1 MVKFSIIVP
10 VYNVEKYLRECIDS
24 LINQTYKNIEII
36 LIDDGS
42 PDNSSKICDEYA
54 EKDNRIKV
62 IHKENGGVTSA
73 RKVGANSATGDYI
86 VCVDADDWVEDTYL
100 EEFVK
105 AIEIDNSEVICC
117 EDYIDNGTPKL
128 YKPMSYKE
136 GLYKREDIEKEIFP
150 VLIEGAD
157 CRYFSNALWCK
168 AVKTEFF
175 VKNQILVDDGIR
187 IGEDAAVIKPCI
199 YEANSLYIIKKP
211 LYYYRYNPSSAT
223 KGKKA
228 FDWQEPKLRGEH
240 FEKTIDMN
248 EFDFKEQ
255 NYRMVVHALFNVAE
269 SQFNRKEKY
278 SVIAKEIKENIKDEY
293 YKTAIKNCNF
303 KAKKGKLALFA
314 LKYKLILFIYLLNCK
329 KKII

>member
-1 MVKFSIIVP
+1 MKFSIIVP
-10 VYNVEKYLRECIDS
+10 IYNVEKYLGECIES
-24 LINQTYKNIEII
+24 LINQTYTNFEVI
-36 LIDDGS
+36 LVDDGS
-42 PDNSSKICDEYA
+42 LDNSPKICDEYA
-54 EKDNRIKV
+54 KKDNRIRV
-62 IHKENGGVTSA
+62 IHKENGGVTCA
-73 RKVGANSATGDYI
+73 RKVGANNAIGDYI

-117 EDYIDNGTPKL
+117 EYCTDNGETKI
-128 YKPMSYKE
+128 YKPMSFRD
-136 GLYKREDIEKEIFP
+136 GLYKREDIKKEIFP
-150 VLIEGAD
+150 ILIEDVD
-157 CRYFSNALWCK
+157 CRYFPNSVAVK
-168 AVKTEFF
+168 AVKREFF
-175 VKNQILVDDGIR
+175 VKYQNLVDEGIR

-228 FDWQEPKLRGEH
+228 FNWQEPKLRGQH

-248 EFDFKEQ
+248 EFDFREQ

-278 SVIAKEIKENIKDEY
+278 SVIAKEIKENLKDEY
-293 YKTAIKNCNF
+293 YRNAIKNCKF
-303 KAKKGKLALFA
+303 KGIKGTLALFA
-314 LKYKLILFIYLLNCK
+314 LKYKAIWLI
-329 KKII
+329 KIFNYIKHR

>member
-24 LINQTYKNIEII
+24 LINQTYKDFEII
-36 LIDDGS
+36 LVDDGS
-42 PDNSSKICDEYA
+42 PDNSPQICDEYA
-54 EKDNRIKV
+54 KNDNRIKV

-86 VCVDADDWVEDTYL
+86 VCVDADDWVENTYL
-100 EEFVK
+100 EEFSN
-105 AIEIDNSEVICC
+105 AIEIDNSDVVCC
-117 EDYIDNGTPKL
+117 EDYVDNGIEKV

-150 VLIEGAD
+150 VLIED
-157 CRYFSNALWCK
+157 ENCRYFSNAVAIK
-168 AVKTEFF
+168 AVKRGHF
-175 VKNQILVDDGIR
+175 VKYQNLVDDEIR

-223 KGKKA
+223 KGKRA
-228 FDWQEPKLRGEH
+228 FNWQEPKLRGEH

-248 EFDFKEQ
+248 EFDFREQ

-269 SQFNRKEKY
+269 SQFNRKDKY

-293 YKTAIKNCNF
+293 YQIAIKNCRF
-303 KAKKGKLALFA
+303 IGKKGKLALFA
-314 LKYKLILFIYLLNCK
+314 LKHKAVLLMKIYNLIK
-329 KKII
+329 